1 MVAQKDCMDREDGW
15 CIAGEER
22 EPRDGHYAYT
32 AEKPFSLIRPL
43 AAQNQARVGA
53 YLEAVRAQSCF

>member
-1 MVAQKDCMDREDGW
+1 MDREDGW